1 MMKNNADVIR
11 DIRKENSHYLKL
23 YRDYLVQQG
32 LKENKIELN
41 LETLELYLN
50 CYLCY
55 YPPCPMVEGIDKV
68 DYFFNSWYIKK
79 AWFLTERDI
88 HSKSN
93 TIKKFYYW
101 MMKKG
106 LVDQDQYTKL
116 AETIKRNKR
125 KWLKSI
131 KRYHQKLEAEALQL
145 GFEAGDED
153 ASYDE
158 IMIDGLDF

>member
-1 MMKNNADVIR
+1 MKNNAYVIR
-11 DIRKENSHYLKL
+11 SIRKENRHYLKL
-23 YRDYLVQQG
+23 FRDYLVQQG
-32 LKENKIELN
+32 LKENKIELY

-55 YPPCPMVEGIDKV
+55 YPPCPMAEGIDKV
-68 DYFFNSWYIKK
+68 DHFFGSWYIKN
-79 AWFLTERDI
+79 AWFLTERDL

-93 TIKKFYYW
+93 SIKKFYYC
-101 MMKKG
+101 MLNCG
-106 LVDQDQYTKL
+106 FVDQDQYTKL

-131 KRYHQKLEAEALQL
+131 KQYNQKLEAEALQL
-145 GFEAGDED
+145 EFEAGDQES
-153 ASYDE
+153 SYDG